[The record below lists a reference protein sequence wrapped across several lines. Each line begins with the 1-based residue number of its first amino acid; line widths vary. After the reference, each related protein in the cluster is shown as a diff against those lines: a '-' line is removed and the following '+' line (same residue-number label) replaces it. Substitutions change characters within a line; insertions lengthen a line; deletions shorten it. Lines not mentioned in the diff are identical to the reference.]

1 MDGDKSLI
9 THGIGKVVWTTG
21 AIILTIVKLPFWLI
35 YFLPPSLRQHPQWT
49 YRQALMNELM
59 RAFLYHSSLVEV
71 KTPLSL
77 EPGSEKDRFVKIL
90 PLDKELYRGVLRDT
104 RIQPT
109 VIGAIWYPS
118 IYDPSSDNGRDVVL
132 YFHGGAF
139 VIGEGR
145 SAVTEFA
152 ASTLS
157 NAFHNAKVL
166 SFSYRLAS
174 NPDSQFPAAV
184 QDAVTAYQYLLDQEI
199 DAQRIIL
206 AGDSAGCN
214 IAIALLRYISDNEQ
228 LLPTPFAAVLSSPW
242 VDIASARDAE
252 KLTRQCSTGTD
263 YVPSALQAWGART
276 YVPKNMDAAH
286 PYISPNR
293 QPFRTSTLLWFCV
306 GGLESLKD
314 EGVMFGNA
322 MRDCDSNMAE
332 IYVVELG
339 NHAILG
345 IGNMTGFATEAKE
358 AMASAAAA
366 IDKQRK

>member
-1 MDGDKSLI
+1 MDRDRSVI
-9 THGIGKVVWTTG
+9 THGMGKVIWTIG
-21 AIILTIVKLPFWLI
+21 AIILTITKLPFWLI
-35 YFLPPSLRQHPQWT
+35 YFLPPPLRQHPQWT

-59 RAFLYHSSLVEV
+59 GAFLYHSALVEV

-77 EPGSEKDRFVKIL
+77 NPGSEKDRFVKIS
-90 PLDKELYRGVLRDT
+90 PSDKDLYRGVLKDT

-109 VIGAIWYPS
+109 VIGATWYPD
-118 IYDPSSDNGRDVVL
+118 IYDPSSDDGRDVVL

-174 NPDSQFPAAV
+174 NPDSQFPAGV
-184 QDAVTAYQYLLDQEI
+184 QDAVTAYQYLLNQGI
-199 DAQRIIL
+199 KAQRIIL

-214 IAIALLRYISDNEQ
+214 IAIALLRYIADNEQ
-228 LLPTPFAAVLSSPW
+228 LLPAPFAAVLSSPW
-242 VDIASARDAE
+242 IDVALACDAE
-252 KLTRQCSTGTD
+252 RLTRQCSTRTD
-263 YVPSALQAWGART
+263 YVTSRLQAWGART
-276 YVPKNMDAAH
+276 YVPENMDAAH
-286 PYISPNR
+286 PYISPNK
-293 QPFRTSTLLWFCV
+293 QPFRTSTLLWICV
-306 GGLESLKD
+306 GGLEGLRD
-314 EGVMFGNA
+314 EGVMFANA
-322 MRDCDSNMAE
+322 MRGCDSNKVE
-332 IYVVELG
+332 IYVVEFG

-345 IGNMTGFATEAKE
+345 IGNLTGFAAEAKE
-358 AMASAAAA
+358 AVASAAAA

>member
-1 MDGDKSLI
+1 MDCGNSVI
-9 THGIGKVVWTTG
+9 TSGIGKVTWTIG

-35 YFLPPSLRQHPQWT
+35 YFIPPPLRQHPQWT

-59 RAFLYHSSLVEV
+59 QAFLYHSSLVEV

-77 EPGSEKDRFVKIL
+77 NPGPEKERFVKI
-90 PLDKELYRGVLRDT
+90 PPTDKDVYRSVLKDT
-104 RIQPT
+104 VIQPT
-109 VIGAIWYPS
+109 VIGATWYPS
-118 IYDPSSDNGRDVVL
+118 TYDPSSDDERDVVL

-157 NAFHNAKVL
+157 NSFHNAKVL

-174 NPDSQFPAAV
+174 NPGSQFPAAV
-184 QDAVTAYQYLLDQEI
+184 QDAVTAYQYILDQGIKAEH
-199 DAQRIIL
+199 IIL

-214 IAIALLRYISDNEQ
+214 IAIALLRYIADNEQ
-228 LLPTPFAAVLSSPW
+228 LLPAPFAAVLSSPW

-263 YVPSALQAWGART
+263 YVPSALQAWGAHR
-276 YVPKNMDAAH
+276 YVPSNMDAAH
-286 PYISPNR
+286 PYISPIK
-293 QPFRTSTLLWFCV
+293 QPFGTSALLWICV
-306 GGLESLKD
+306 GGLESLRD
-314 EGVMFGNA
+314 EGVMFANV
-322 MRDCDSNMAE
+322 MRDCDSNRVE
-332 IYVVELG
+332 IYVVEFG

-345 IGNMTGFATEAKE
+345 IGNVTGFATEAKE
-358 AMASAAAA
+358 AMASAAAW
-366 IDKQRK
+366 IDRPRK